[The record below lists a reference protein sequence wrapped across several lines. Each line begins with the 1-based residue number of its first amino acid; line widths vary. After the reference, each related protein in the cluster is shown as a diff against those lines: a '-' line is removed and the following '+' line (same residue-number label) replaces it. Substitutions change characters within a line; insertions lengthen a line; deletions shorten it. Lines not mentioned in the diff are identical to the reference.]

1 MHSNRSIVLLILLSS
16 LLVPFGLNAQNESA
30 AIEVPCSDILSDI
43 DFFRAFASGESKILN
58 IAQSKARVG
67 ARTALAS
74 SIKSDITAETTITET
89 DYSETIVSKV
99 NEKLRGSYV
108 VCQKFEKTKT
118 GTFIAYVT
126 VELKKESIYNELE
139 YFTTNKEKSFKNSL
153 EDKKVRGAIPK
164 ASHDNIK
171 HEEIGTYYALLIGVE
186 KYTDSTINNLDQPLN
201 DIERIYKVITEN
213 YNFDSTNVVTL
224 RNPKKN
230 EITNELDR
238 LANSLKQNDNLLI
251 FYAGHGFWD
260 EGFKQGY
267 WLPADAKNM
276 MRGSYISNS
285 TIRDYMKGIPSQHIL
300 LITDACF
307 SGGIFKSRAAFS
319 REYAAMGQLY
329 NTKSRVAITS
339 GTLTEVSDNSVFLEY
354 LVRELKKNEAKY
366 LSAEQLFSKFKIAV
380 MNNSITE
387 QIPQYGKVHNAG
399 DEGGDFIFIRN

>member
-1 MHSNRSIVLLILLSS
+1 MHSFKTYKLLILLVSFLFS
-16 LLVPFGLNAQNESA
+16 YGLDAQDEPT
-30 AIEVPCSDILSDI
+30 ILDIPCSDLLSDK
-43 DFFRAFASGESKILN
+43 DYFRGFGTGESQRLN
-58 IAQSKARVG
+58 IAQSKAIIS

-74 SIKSDITAETTITET
+74 SIKSDITSETTITES
-89 DYSETIVSKV
+89 DYKETMVSKV
-99 NEKLRGSYV
+99 NEELRGCYV
-108 VCQKFEKTKT
+108 VCQKFEKTKK
-118 GTFIAYVT
+118 GTFIAYVA
-126 VELKKESIYNELE
+126 VELKKENIYNNLE
-139 YFTTNKEKSFKNSL
+139 KFLNNTDKSVKNSL
-153 EDKKVRGAIPK
+153 AEEYSRGSIPKSSEDKIQP
-164 ASHDNIK
+164 
-171 HEEIGTYYALLIGVE
+171 EEIGTYHALLIGVE
-186 KYTDSTINNLDQPLN
+186 KYADSAISNLDQPLN
-201 DIERIYKVITEN
+201 DVNRIHKVLTES
-213 YNFDSTNVVTL
+213 YNFDSTNVVL
-224 RNPKKN
+224 LKNPSKI

-267 WLPADAKNM
+267 WLPSDAKKM

-319 REYAAMGQLY
+319 KEYAAMGQLY

-339 GTLTEVSDNSVFLEY
+339 GTLTEVPDNSVFLEY
-354 LVRELKKNEAKY
+354 LVKELNKNKAKY

-380 MNNSITE
+380 MNNSVTQ